1 MLSAS
6 ASVRPP
12 LDPRVS
18 ASITLVAVLAIAV
31 PALLWARGAA
41 SMPQAVT
48 GRADTVAPQRS
59 VKIVGAKPR
68 SDNCAEQ
75 VWPYIEPR
83 CLARAPSPSRTT
95 NEARGTTD
103 AAPATTAENPAAA
116 APPDASA
123 QVVPR
128 RVATALLPLPPRR
141 AGRAETDGLAVPPGA
156 VAPGVVAPGAV
167 PPGGS
172 TDRSASRTVDD
183 ARSDGTAEP
192 WVGEPRRRAGRRPYR
207 SRHHGRSVI
216 ILPY

>member
-1 MLSAS
+1 
-6 ASVRPP
+6 
-12 LDPRVS
+12 
-18 ASITLVAVLAIAV
+18 
-31 PALLWARGAA
+31 
-41 SMPQAVT
+41 
-48 GRADTVAPQRS
+48 
-59 VKIVGAKPR
+59 VGAKPR

-128 RVATALLPLPPRR
+128 RVATALLPLPPRRAAPPGRLPLPPRR